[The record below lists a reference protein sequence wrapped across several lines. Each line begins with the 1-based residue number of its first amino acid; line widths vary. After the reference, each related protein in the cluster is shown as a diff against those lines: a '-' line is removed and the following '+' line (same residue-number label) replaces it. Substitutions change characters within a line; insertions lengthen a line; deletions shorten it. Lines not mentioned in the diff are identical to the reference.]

1 MRTSFYRRS
10 PCGTF
15 AFGLIL
21 ALGMA
26 LTVSCVY
33 LALGER
39 GQPWGG
45 FAYNAFGQ
53 VMKAYDTDFVF
64 FDMIT
69 AVNDRQVWKH
79 GRTGARIRERI
90 RQTAIGTPL
99 TYQVQRGGTAQEVT
113 VPVRITTWRRLA
125 VEFGIPLLVALGQL
139 GMGVLVFLLR
149 PNTRRSWIFLGF
161 CVPWFGLFVTLF
173 DFQSTQVFTQFFLLC
188 WFMTSAVLLHLAF
201 VFPEDRPLVRRHPS
215 VQYLF
220 YLPSLTLW
228 GINQVTKMAF
238 SDFYHAYD
246 IGLYVT
252 YVHAVYWMAALLVLL
267 LSLIG
272 SALRATSAVARNRAV
287 TVFFGFAAGFIVPV
301 VSESMAILLHA
312 NLPLEF
318 VWLLTLLLPL
328 SITYAIL
335 RYNLFDV
342 GMIVRRTLTYGVLT
356 GLVIGAYLLLVWFF
370 NTLLRDAAIAQAR
383 GFPVLFGLG
392 VLFMLNPLRARIQHG
407 LDRVFFR
414 TKYDFRQT
422 IETLSQDLT
431 ALLDLDEITRR
442 IVTTVTT
449 ALNVSNTALY
459 LADASHVYH
468 AVAVEGDPA
477 GRLARVQ
484 PRRDHDIV
492 ELIARQRRGLSRYD
506 LEADPLLLQQAPEA
520 AEEFERLGVNL
531 ALPILFK
538 DELIGMLALGEKQ
551 SGALFTEADLD
562 LLRTLTNQ
570 CAIALAN
577 ARSYRSL
584 EAANTELRA
593 ALRKVELLEHVK
605 THLGKF
611 VPTAVRRLIE
621 LDPTAPALDKHDQDV
636 TVLFLDIEGY
646 TSMSEALDQ
655 AKVNYVVEHYFS
667 SFLDDIYANQGDINE
682 TAGDGLMII
691 FQHDDPQAHAC
702 AAVRTA
708 LAIRDKTRR
717 INRELQGSYAPVT
730 VNMGINSGTAAVGST
745 KFEGA
750 TGTRWTFTASG
761 PITNLAARI
770 GAAATGGAIHIGAAT
785 ARRLS
790 EDFLVRDLGLQRFKN
805 VREAVTVY
813 EVLEQRL
820 PGDTVPATPAV
831 AAL

>member
-1 MRTSFYRRS
+1 MRAPFYRRS

-69 AVNDRQVWKH
+69 AVNDRQVWEH
-79 GRTGARIRERI
+79 GRTGAHIRERI

-99 TYQVQRGGTAQEVT
+99 TYQVQRGGTAQQVT
-113 VPVRITTWRRLA
+113 APVRITTWRRLA

-228 GINQVTKMAF
+228 GINQVTKTAF

-312 NLPLEF
+312 NLPLEC

-468 AVAVEGDPA
+468 AVAVQGDPA

-506 LEADPLLLQQAPEA
+506 LEANPLLLQQAPEA

-551 SGALFTEADLD
+551 SGALFTETDLD

-717 INRELQGSYAPVT
+717 INRELQGRYAPVT

-790 EDFLVRDLGLQRFKN
+790 GDFLVRDLGFQRFKN
-805 VREAVTVY
+805 VRQAVTVY

-820 PGDTVPATPAV
+820 RPDTTPATPAV
-831 AAL
+831 AAF